1 VILTT
6 EFVVKAPVETLW
18 SLLDQI
24 ETFVPCMPG
33 AYYIARDGEDHR
45 VGVRMKVGIINT
57 HFNGTVRYLEKDA
70 ANRTVTIR
78 GTGKDVGGKASASA
92 TVVAA
97 LEPLPDA
104 ATRVVIKTDLAI
116 TGRLAQFGSGVLTD
130 IAGRLIAQF
139 AQNLQRKITETQA
152 TLAPSFGAAA
162 ASASAQ
168 ASASS
173 MAQAPAQSSAPA
185 AATEPP
191 ALDLT
196 QVMLPTIL
204 NFVRSYVAIP
214 AVFFMLGWLAAR
226 YL

>member
-1 VILTT
+1 MILTN

-33 AYYIARDGEDHR
+33 AYYVGRDGDDHR

-70 ANRTVTIR
+70 ATHTVTIR
-78 GTGKDVGGKASASA
+78 GSGKDVGGKASASA
-92 TVVAA
+92 TVVAT

-104 ATRVVIKTDLAI
+104 ATRVIIKTDLAI

-139 AQNLQRKITETQA
+139 AQNLQQKIVATQA
-152 TLAPSFGAAA
+152 ALSPSSGGAA
-162 ASASAQ
+162 ASAFAHASAQ
-168 ASASS
+168 PT
-173 MAQAPAQSSAPA
+173 AQATAHASAPA
-185 AATEPP
+185 ALPEPP
-191 ALDLT
+191 ALDLG
-196 QVMLPTIL
+196 QVMLPAVL

-214 AVFFMLGWLAAR
+214 VVFFVLGWLAAR

>member
-1 VILTT
+1 MILTN
-6 EFVVKAPVETLW
+6 EFVVKAPVDTLW
-18 SLLDQI
+18 ILLDEM

-33 AYYIARDGEDHR
+33 AYYVARDGEDHR

-70 ANRTVTIR
+70 AKRTVTIR
-78 GTGKDVGGKASASA
+78 GSGKDVGGKASASA
-92 TVVAA
+92 TIVAVLKPEA
-97 LEPLPDA
+97 D

-139 AQNLQRKITETQA
+139 AQNLQQKIVATQSIPP
-152 TLAPSFGAAA
+152 LSSEAAA

-168 ASASS
+168 A
-173 MAQAPAQSSAPA
+173 QGT
-185 AATEPP
+185 ATVPEPP
-191 ALDLT
+191 ALNLA
-196 QVMLPTIL
+196 QVLAPVAL

-214 AVFFMLGWLAAR
+214 VVFFVLGWLAAR